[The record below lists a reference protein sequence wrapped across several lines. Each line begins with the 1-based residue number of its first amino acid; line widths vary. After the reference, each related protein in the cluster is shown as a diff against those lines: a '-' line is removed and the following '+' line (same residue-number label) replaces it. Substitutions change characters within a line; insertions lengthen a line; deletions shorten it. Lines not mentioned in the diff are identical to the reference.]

1 MRNFLI
7 ILLFIVVVALL
18 NTLIGGLAG
27 QVLAS
32 LFAAIILF
40 TGKGDILI
48 AGYNT
53 ASKEEKEKCNI
64 KRLRFLVGSIFILSA
79 CLMAL
84 RDMDIMGRGL
94 FVVSTIV
101 LVIATLILANTWA
114 MKK

>member
-7 ILLFIVVVALL
+7 ILLFIVVTALL
-18 NTLIGGLAG
+18 NTLIGGVAG
-27 QVLAS
+27 YALAS
-32 LFAAIILF
+32 LFFAIILF

-79 CLMAL
+79 FLMAL
-84 RDMDIMGRGL
+84 RDMGIMGRGL
-94 FVVSTIV
+94 FVISTII
-101 LVIATLILANTWA
+101 LVIVTLILANTWA

>member
-7 ILLFIVVVALL
+7 ILLFIVVTALL

-27 QVLAS
+27 YALAS

-64 KRLRFLVGSIFILSA
+64 KRLRFLVGSIYILLA
-79 CLMAL
+79 CLIAL
-84 RDMDIMGRGL
+84 RDMDIMGIGL
-94 FVVSTIV
+94 FMVSTML
-101 LVIATLILANTWA
+101 LVIVTLILANTWA

>member
-7 ILLFIVVVALL
+7 ILLFIVVTALL

-27 QVLAS
+27 YALAS

-79 CLMAL
+79 FLMAL

-94 FVVSTIV
+94 FVISSII
-101 LVIATLILANTWA
+101 LVIVTLILANTWA

>member
-7 ILLFIVVVALL
+7 ILLFIVVTALL
-18 NTLIGGLAG
+18 NTLIGGVAG
-27 QVLAS
+27 YALAS
-32 LFAAIILF
+32 LFFAIILF

-53 ASKEEKEKCNI
+53 ASKEEKEKYDI
-64 KRLRFLVGSIFILSA
+64 KRLRFLGGSIFILLA
-79 CLMAL
+79 CLIAL

-94 FVVSTIV
+94 FVISSII
-101 LVIATLILANTWA
+101 LVIVTLILANTWA

>member
-7 ILLFIVVVALL
+7 ILLFIVVTALL

-27 QVLAS
+27 YALAS

-64 KRLRFLVGSIFILSA
+64 KRLRFLVGSIYILLA
-79 CLMAL
+79 CLIAL
-84 RDMDIMGRGL
+84 RDMDIMGLGL
-94 FVVSTIV
+94 FMVSTML
-101 LVIATLILANTWA
+101 LVIVTLILANIWA

>member
-7 ILLFIVVVALL
+7 ILLFIVVTALL

-27 QVLAS
+27 YALAS

-64 KRLRFLVGSIFILSA
+64 KRLRFLVGSIYILLA
-79 CLMAL
+79 CLIAL
-84 RDMDIMGRGL
+84 RDMDIMGLGL
-94 FVVSTIV
+94 FMVSTML
-101 LVIATLILANTWA
+101 LVIVTLILANTWA

>member
-7 ILLFIVVVALL
+7 ILLFIVVTALL

-27 QVLAS
+27 YALAS

-64 KRLRFLVGSIFILSA
+64 KRLRFLVGSIYILLA
-79 CLMAL
+79 CLIAL
-84 RDMDIMGRGL
+84 RDMDIMGIGL
-94 FVVSTIV
+94 FMVSTML
-101 LVIATLILANTWA
+101 LVIVTLILANTWT

>member
-7 ILLFIVVVALL
+7 ILLFIVVTALL
-18 NTLIGGLAG
+18 NTLIGGVAG
-27 QVLAS
+27 QALAS

-79 CLMAL
+79 FLMAL
-84 RDMDIMGRGL
+84 RDMDIIGRGL
-94 FVVSTIV
+94 FVISTMI
-101 LVIATLILANTWA
+101 LVIVTLILANTWA

>member
-7 ILLFIVVVALL
+7 ILLFIVVTALL
-18 NTLIGGLAG
+18 NTLIGGVAG
-27 QVLAS
+27 QALAS
-32 LFAAIILF
+32 LFFAIILF

-53 ASKEEKEKCNI
+53 ASKEEKEKCDI

-79 CLMAL
+79 FLMVL
-84 RDMDIMGRGL
+84 RDMDIIGRGL
-94 FVVSTIV
+94 FVISTII

>member
-7 ILLFIVVVALL
+7 ILLFIVVTALL
-18 NTLIGGLAG
+18 NTLIGGVAG
-27 QVLAS
+27 QALAS
-32 LFAAIILF
+32 LFVAIILF

-79 CLMAL
+79 FLMAL
-84 RDMDIMGRGL
+84 RDMDIIGRGL
-94 FVVSTIV
+94 FVISTMI
-101 LVIATLILANTWA
+101 LVIVTLILANTWA

>member
-7 ILLFIVVVALL
+7 ILLFIVVIALL

-27 QVLAS
+27 QALAS

-53 ASKEEKEKCNI
+53 ASKEEKEKCDI

-79 CLMAL
+79 FLMAL

-94 FVVSTIV
+94 FVISTII

>member
-7 ILLFIVVVALL
+7 ILLFIVVTALL
-18 NTLIGGLAG
+18 NTLIGGVAG
-27 QVLAS
+27 YALAS

-79 CLMAL
+79 FLMAL

-94 FVVSTIV
+94 FVISSII
-101 LVIATLILANTWA
+101 LVIVTLILANTWA

>member
-7 ILLFIVVVALL
+7 ILLFIVVTALL
-18 NTLIGGLAG
+18 NTLIGGVAG
-27 QVLAS
+27 QALVS
-32 LFAAIILF
+32 LFVAIILF

-79 CLMAL
+79 FLMAL

-94 FVVSTIV
+94 FVVSTII
-101 LVIATLILANTWA
+101 LVIVTLILANTWA

>member
-7 ILLFIVVVALL
+7 ILLFIVVIALL

-27 QVLAS
+27 QALVS

-53 ASKEEKEKCNI
+53 ASKEEKEKCDI
-64 KRLRFLVGSIFILSA
+64 KRLRFLVGSIYILLA
-79 CLMAL
+79 CLIAL
-84 RDMDIMGRGL
+84 RDMDIMDRGL
-94 FVVSTIV
+94 FVISSII
-101 LVIATLILANTWA
+101 LVIVTLILANTWA

>member
-7 ILLFIVVVALL
+7 ILLFIVVIALL

-27 QVLAS
+27 YALAS

-79 CLMAL
+79 FLMAL

-94 FVVSTIV
+94 FVISSII

>member
-7 ILLFIVVVALL
+7 ILLFIVVTALL
-18 NTLIGGLAG
+18 NTLIGGVAG
-27 QVLAS
+27 QALVS
-32 LFAAIILF
+32 LFVAIIFF

-79 CLMAL
+79 FLMAL

-94 FVVSTIV
+94 FVISTII

>member
-1 MRNFLI
+1 MRTFLI
-7 ILLFIVVVALL
+7 ILLFIVVTALL
-18 NTLIGGLAG
+18 NTLIGGVAG
-27 QVLAS
+27 QALVS
-32 LFAAIILF
+32 LFVAIILF

-79 CLMAL
+79 FLMAL
-84 RDMDIMGRGL
+84 RDMDIMGRGP
-94 FVVSTIV
+94 FVISTIK

>member
-7 ILLFIVVVALL
+7 ILLFIVVTALL
-18 NTLIGGLAG
+18 NTLIRGVAG
-27 QVLAS
+27 YALAS
-32 LFAAIILF
+32 LFFAIILF

-79 CLMAL
+79 FLMAL

-94 FVVSTIV
+94 FVISCII
-101 LVIATLILANTWA
+101 LVIVTLILANTWA

>member
-7 ILLFIVVVALL
+7 ILLFIVIIALA
-18 NTLIGGLAG
+18 NTFIGGVAG
-27 QVLAS
+27 QALIS
-32 LFAAIILF
+32 LFVAVILF

-64 KRLRFLVGSIFILSA
+64 KRLRFLVGSIFILLT

-94 FVVSTIV
+94 FIVSTLL

>member
-7 ILLFIVVVALL
+7 ILLFIVVTALL

-27 QVLAS
+27 YALAS

-53 ASKEEKEKCNI
+53 ASKEEKEKCDI
-64 KRLRFLVGSIFILSA
+64 KRLRVLVGSIFILSA
-79 CLMAL
+79 FLMAL

-94 FVVSTIV
+94 FVISSII
-101 LVIATLILANTWA
+101 LVIVTLILANTWA

>member
-7 ILLFIVVVALL
+7 ILLFIVVTALL

-27 QVLAS
+27 YALAS
-32 LFAAIILF
+32 LFFAIILF

-64 KRLRFLVGSIFILSA
+64 KRLRFLVGSIFILLA
-79 CLMAL
+79 CLIAL

-94 FVVSTIV
+94 FVVSTII
-101 LVIATLILANTWA
+101 LVIVTLILANTWA

>member
-7 ILLFIVVVALL
+7 ILLFIVVTALL

-27 QVLAS
+27 YALAS

-79 CLMAL
+79 FLMAL
-84 RDMDIMGRGL
+84 RDMDIIGRGL
-94 FVVSTIV
+94 FVISTMI
-101 LVIATLILANTWA
+101 LVIVTLILANTWA

>member
-7 ILLFIVVVALL
+7 ILLFIVVTALL
-18 NTLIGGLAG
+18 NTLIGGVAG
-27 QVLAS
+27 QALVS
-32 LFAAIILF
+32 LFVAIILF

-79 CLMAL
+79 FLMAL

-94 FVVSTIV
+94 FVISSII
-101 LVIATLILANTWA
+101 LVIVTLILANTWA

>member
-7 ILLFIVVVALL
+7 ILLFIVVTALL
-18 NTLIGGLAG
+18 NTLIGGIAG
-27 QVLAS
+27 YALAS

-53 ASKEEKEKCNI
+53 ASKEEKEKYDI

-79 CLMAL
+79 FLMAL

-94 FVVSTIV
+94 FVISSII
-101 LVIATLILANTWA
+101 LVIVTLILANTWA

>member
-7 ILLFIVVVALL
+7 ILLFIVVTALL
-18 NTLIGGLAG
+18 NTLIGGVAG
-27 QVLAS
+27 QALVS
-32 LFAAIILF
+32 LFVAIILF

-79 CLMAL
+79 FLMAL

-94 FVVSTIV
+94 FVISTII
-101 LVIATLILANTWA
+101 LVIATLILANTWT

>member
-7 ILLFIVVVALL
+7 ILLFIVVIALL

-27 QVLAS
+27 QALAS
-32 LFAAIILF
+32 LFFAIILF

-53 ASKEEKEKCNI
+53 ASKEEKEKYDI

-79 CLMAL
+79 FLMAL

-94 FVVSTIV
+94 FVVSTIT
-101 LVIATLILANTWA
+101 LVIVTLILANTWA

>member
-7 ILLFIVVVALL
+7 ILLFIVVTALL

-27 QVLAS
+27 YALAS

-53 ASKEEKEKCNI
+53 ASKEEKEKCDI
-64 KRLRFLVGSIFILSA
+64 KRLRFLVGSIFILLA
-79 CLMAL
+79 CLIVL

-94 FVVSTIV
+94 FVISSII
-101 LVIATLILANTWA
+101 LVIVTLILANTWA

>member
-7 ILLFIVVVALL
+7 ILLFIVVTALL
-18 NTLIGGLAG
+18 NTLIGGVAG
-27 QVLAS
+27 QALVS
-32 LFAAIILF
+32 LFVAIILF

-79 CLMAL
+79 FLMAL

-94 FVVSTIV
+94 FVISTII
-101 LVIATLILANTWA
+101 LVIVTLILANTWA

>member
-7 ILLFIVVVALL
+7 ILLFIVVTALL
-18 NTLIGGLAG
+18 NTLIGGVAG
-27 QVLAS
+27 YALAS

-79 CLMAL
+79 FLMAL

-94 FVVSTIV
+94 FVISTII

>member
-7 ILLFIVVVALL
+7 ILLFIVVTALL
-18 NTLIGGLAG
+18 NTLIGGVAG
-27 QVLAS
+27 YALAS

-79 CLMAL
+79 FLMAL

-94 FVVSTIV
+94 FVVSSII
-101 LVIATLILANTWA
+101 LVIVTLILANTWA

>member
-7 ILLFIVVVALL
+7 ILLFIVVTALL
-18 NTLIGGLAG
+18 NTLIGGVAG
-27 QVLAS
+27 QALAS
-32 LFAAIILF
+32 LFFAIILF

-79 CLMAL
+79 FLMAL

-94 FVVSTIV
+94 FVISTII